1 MADALTNK
9 NIGFTL
15 FKSCNVYSFALFT
28 VRVPNFS
35 NLSWSPVPPLSS
47 PGRLRPGRR
56 THRSLNYDNDNH
68 DDNDNDNEHN
78 DNEEDSPAGASRN
91 LRE

>member
-1 MADALTNK
+1 ML
-9 NIGFTL
+9 I
-15 FKSCNVYSFALFT
+15 VFALFT

-35 NLSWSPVPPLSS
+35 NLSWSPVSPLSS

-56 THRSLNYDNDNH
+56 THRSLNYDDHDNE
-68 DDNDNDNEHN
+68 DNDN
-78 DNEEDSPAGASRN
+78 DNEEDSPAGGASRN

>member
-1 MADALTNK
+1 MDDALTNK
-9 NIGFTL
+9 NIGSTL
-15 FKSCNVYSFALFT
+15 FKSCNVNRFALFT

-35 NLSWSPVPPLSS
+35 NLSLSPVSPLSS

-56 THRSLNYDNDNH
+56 TQRSLN
-68 DDNDNDNEHN
+68 DDNDNDDDNDNEDN
-78 DNEEDSPAGASRN
+78 DNEEDSPTGGASRN